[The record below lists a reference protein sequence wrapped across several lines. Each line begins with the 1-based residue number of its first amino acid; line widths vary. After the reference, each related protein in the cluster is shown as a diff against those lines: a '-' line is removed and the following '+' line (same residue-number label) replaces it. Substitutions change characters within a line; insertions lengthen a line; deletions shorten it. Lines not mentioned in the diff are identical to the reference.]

1 MFSILD
7 EIGCY
12 MDCISGSGL
21 LPLLL
26 TSVLLA
32 LLFFG
37 IYLGAKDPGVRISS
51 FIAAQLCML
60 ASIGMIVSSMN
71 CSRML
76 TIEIY
81 TAYAILSTLL
91 ILFLPRIYYRI
102 LIKRYRARPVT
113 ELMEWPQ
120 VFVNSL
126 KRHERMSGIS
136 KPAVYYYDSAVPR
149 AFASGKA
156 IFLSMGLLEIMDEAE
171 LRAIL
176 AHEAWHLR
184 HNAKTPILRHISM
197 ITFTRNCSENELESM
212 ADKFA
217 AKVVNK
223 NAVESARA
231 KLS

>member
-1 MFSILD
+1 MFSIVD

-12 MDCISGSGL
+12 MACISDSGL
-21 LPLLL
+21 LLLL
-26 TSVLLA
+26 LASVLLA

-37 IYLGAKDPGVRISS
+37 IYLGAKDPGVRISL
-51 FIAAQLCML
+51 FIVAQLCML

-81 TAYAILSTLL
+81 TIHVTLSTLL

-126 KRHERMSGIS
+126 KRQERMSEVCES
-136 KPAVYYYDSAVPR
+136 VVYYYDSAVPR

-156 IFLSMGLLEIMDEAE
+156 IFLSMGLLEIMEEAE
-171 LRAIL
+171 LKAIL
-176 AHEAWHLR
+176 AHEVWHLR
-184 HNAKTPILRHISM
+184 HNSKTPILRHISM
-197 ITFTRNCSENELESM
+197 ITFTRNCSESELESM

-217 AKVVNK
+217 AKTASK

-231 KLS
+231 KLG